1 MDAKVGRWPCHAAK
15 CIYACYFQWTPLSAA
30 TALISWHWRYPCG
43 LFHHSVA
50 LQDEKLC
57 TCKSDKVAGIVS
69 DRVRQTSANYWRA
82 VPLCAALIP
91 SVAVVPEQV
100 ATLKK
105 EGALA
110 VLMQTSRPRNL
121 VTQRRVD
128 RGQAVELI
136 TNLLRRILQPQIS
149 F

>member
-1 MDAKVGRWPCHAAK
+1 MQCWQ
-15 CIYACYFQWTPLSAA
+15 YARANLTTL
-30 TALISWHWRYPCG
+30 L
-43 LFHHSVA
+43 V
-50 LQDEKLC
+50 
-57 TCKSDKVAGIVS
+57 VS